1 MRILGKQYEGEC
13 LKLPVPLELDRSML
27 LGIRTEGQRSSALH
41 WLQFWHE
48 SVGRAI
54 EINRKNRK
62 PVSKLARIRSE
73 YGVMIEE
80 LRGSPAVSA

>member
-1 MRILGKQYEGEC
+1 M
-13 LKLPVPLELDRSML
+13 KLPVPLELDRSML
-27 LGIRTEGQRSSALH
+27 LAIRTEGQRSSALR

-48 SVGRAI
+48 SLERAI
-54 EINRKNRK
+54 EINRRNRK

-80 LRGSPAVSA
+80 LGGSPAVSA